1 MHGLEEVIAKVNAE
15 DKLLLIDDVFD
26 TGNSMKAVLLRIQA
40 MARKNTPEIRS
51 AWCATPHARAREP
64 RRAVRPTP
72 PNLPR
77 ARSLWYKPSAN
88 QTDIT
93 PRYWLRETDAW
104 IVFPHE
110 LEGLTID
117 EIGAKW
123 DPQIAEIVKA
133 PGGPFAPK

>member
-1 MHGLEEVIAKVNAE
+1 MVRTA
-15 DKLLLIDDVFD
+15 
-26 TGNSMKAVLLRIQA
+26 
-40 MARKNTPEIRS
+40 
-51 AWCATPHARAREP
+51 ARARA
-64 RRAVRPTP
+64 RAAASGAADP